1 VFSTDISYD
10 MVRIVIILLFI
21 LGGGLI
27 SSQSTQNGIQVLF
40 GEVINTGHLLKME
53 KQILRLQPSPL
64 QEELALLTGKKIR
77 ILCDVN
83 GETCLPIR
91 YEIDPLES
99 SKVPDW
105 TLKKIPR
112 YVTGGHFSFNPQC
125 TPDGKVLFWTALIRE
140 GARSTQKIWAAK
152 RDQYGFWMAGEQMAT
167 PLNNRLPS
175 AVISALPGGN
185 ELFVFGNFGE
195 EEMLENL
202 KREMLLKSQEAS
214 REASNPKE
222 FHFRLA
228 KLENEYRERTEK
240 IQSRAPL
247 YKSYKTETGWSNP
260 ISIHFPSF
268 YNWYRKPEN
277 PNQQVF
283 GGSALSSTG
292 RTIVYSAQQK
302 RNYGKLDL
310 YVTFQS
316 DNGTYE
322 EGINLGPTLNTGEEE
337 MAPFLG
343 PDDKTLYFSSSGR
356 KEGVSIF
363 VTRRLND
370 LWNQWSE
377 PQELSPNLRG
387 VNFFSIPA
395 VGNWAYVSRE
405 GELYLAAIPR
415 SFQPEP
421 VVVIKGKVV
430 DEEGKPL
437 SASVTYESLTKKK
450 GIGSTISDPKTGEFS
465 IVLPYEENYG
475 FYGEKE
481 GYLPVSQNLN
491 LVGKE
496 KEEHEKTVLLVLP
509 KLKKGNEIVLNNLFF
524 AFRSV
529 ELAKESE
536 PELDRLASLL
546 KKNESLK
553 VVIEG
558 HTDNVGGELAN
569 KKLSVERAV
578 SVANYLKSKY
588 KMDETRLTTKGF
600 GPSVPIAD
608 NKTEEGRAQNRR
620 VVFKIVED

>member
-1 VFSTDISYD
+1 
-10 MVRIVIILLFI
+10 MARILIILIFL

-27 SSQSTQNGIQVLF
+27 SSQNTQNGIQVLA
-40 GEVINTGHLLKME
+40 GELINTGHMLKME
-53 KQILRLQPSPL
+53 KQILRLSPSPL
-64 QEELALLTGKKIR
+64 QEELAYITGKKVR
-77 ILCDVN
+77 MLCDVS
-83 GETCLPIR
+83 GDSCTPIR
-91 YEIDPLES
+91 YELDPFETA
-99 SKVPDW
+99 KVADW

-125 TPDGKVLFWTALIRE
+125 TPDGKMLFWTALIRE
-140 GARSTQKIWAAK
+140 GGRSTQKIWAAK
-152 RDQYGFWMAGEQMAT
+152 RDQYGFWMQGEQLAT

-195 EEMLENL
+195 EEMLDLL
-202 KREMLLKSQEAS
+202 KKEMQFKSQEAS
-214 REASNPKE
+214 REAQNPKD
-222 FHFRLA
+222 FHFRLGR
-228 KLENEYRERTEK
+228 LETEYRERTEK
-240 IQSRAPL
+240 IQNRAPL

-260 ISIHFPSF
+260 NPIHFPSF

-310 YVTFQS
+310 YVTFLS
-316 DNGTYE
+316 DTGTFE
-322 EGINLGPTLNTGEEE
+322 EGINLGSTLNTGEEE
-337 MAPFLG
+337 MAPFLA

-356 KEGVSIF
+356 KEGISIF
-363 VTRRLND
+363 VSRRLNEN
-370 LWNQWSE
+370 WNQWSE

-395 VGNWAYVSRE
+395 VGNWAYVSRD
-405 GELYLAAIPR
+405 GELYMAAIPP

-437 SASVTYESLTKKK
+437 QASVTYESLIKKK
-450 GIGSTISDPKTGEFS
+450 GLGSTVSDPLTGEFS
-465 IVLPYEENYG
+465 IILPFDENYG

-481 GYLPVSQNLN
+481 GYLPVSRNLN

-496 KEEHEKTVLLVLP
+496 KEGLEKTVLLVLP

-529 ELAKESE
+529 DITKESE
-536 PELDRLASLL
+536 PELDRLAGLL
-546 KKNESLK
+546 KKNPRLK

-558 HTDNVGGELAN
+558 HTDNVGGDQAN
-569 KKLSVERAV
+569 KKLSIERAV
-578 SVANYLKSKY
+578 SVANYLKSKHQLE
-588 KMDETRLTTKGF
+588 ETRITTKGL
-600 GPSVPIAD
+600 GQGVPVAD
-608 NKTEEGRAQNRR
+608 NKTEDGRAQNRR
-620 VVFKIVED
+620 VVFKILED